1 MKRIKI
7 EWVGYIDLEDDEDAD
22 EKVSEIENNQS
33 MPEDV
38 CHSDQV
44 WITSIEIEDTEDED

>member
-7 EWVGYIDLEDDEDAD
+7 EWVGYIDLEDGDDAD
-22 EKVSEIENNQS
+22 EKVSEIENNQP
-33 MPEDV
+33 MPEAV
-38 CHSDQV
+38 CYGDSV